1 MRSELLPLR
10 LSAATVKCSVLFRTL
25 YFMYAMRRR
34 PGLYLQRYN
43 RSPLILSVKLWLRS
57 AYLIQLKFA
66 VLNAEMP
73 HMLHSV
79 VGIEIISAGKRI
91 EGGIHEPHGFRVAF
105 PVKIIHEYDVVVRE
119 IVPVNKS
126 VYIPGVHQNIIIFN
140 IFVKKFSRLNQIGAF
155 IFLTVDLLV
164 LNCAYKE

>member
-34 PGLYLQRYN
+34 PGLICN
-43 RSPLILSVKLWLRS
+43 GTIAPLILSVKLWLRS

-66 VLNAEMP
+66 VLNAEMS